1 MSPDYFCPNPTMTQ
15 TDQRTIRHITNLVV
29 TAPCIRRLALSG
41 HYYCQDTFVMDRND
55 ALIAMPVPIVT
66 VRCEM
71 RTDSVQGFIKP
82 EVKTPGSSS
91 QIVSWQ
97 PMIKF
102 YKTAFDALLL
112 YKRKMK
118 ISALALLASA
128 SAGLVGEA
136 AKRPEVSYFCMRF
149 PGSPNCKT
157 VNQNDGKDFNNKGT
171 GSGDTDDEDLN
182 NEGNNN
188 NKETGIGWWASL
200 LRESAEGL
208 LIVGEG

>member
-82 EVKTPGSSS
+82 EVKTPGSST

-102 YKTAFDALLL
+102 YKTAFDVLLL
-112 YKRKMK
+112 YKRKMITK
-118 ISALALLASA
+118 TSTTREPEAVILTTKTSTTKATTTTRKPELAGGRHSFG
-128 SAGLVGEA
+128 S
-136 AKRPEVSYFCMRF
+136 RPKVF
-149 PGSPNCKT
+149 
-157 VNQNDGKDFNNKGT
+157 
-171 GSGDTDDEDLN
+171 
-182 NEGNNN
+182 
-188 NKETGIGWWASL
+188 SL
-200 LRESAEGL
+200 W
-208 LIVGEG
+208 VK